1 MNSKSPRFILKG
13 MGTIK
18 EQKRS
23 ISKTR
28 SPKTCAEDSQ

>member
-1 MNSKSPRFILKG
+1 MNSKSPRFTLKG

-28 SPKTCAEDSQ
+28 SPKTCVVERQ